1 MIKSM
6 TGFGR
11 GESIDGAYSFSVEIR
26 SVNHRYNDIIVKMP
40 KHINY
45 LEEKIKAYIKG
56 KINRG
61 RVEVNI
67 CFEYIDDAALDVK
80 VDIPLAKAY
89 RDALDKLADE
99 LNIED
104 DVNLGNLLNFPDII
118 KTERKDLNEDKIW
131 NCLRFAIEEALNGVM
146 DMRVKEG
153 LVLKSDLE
161 TQLNSMYDIIN
172 KIEDR
177 SSLVVIEYKNKLES
191 RIKEILDIDCNI
203 DEERLAY
210 EVAFF
215 ADRSDINEEIIRL
228 KSHIKQFLNS
238 LTEKEPVGR
247 KLDFIIQEMNR
258 EINTI
263 GSKAN
268 DVLISNHVV
277 AIKSQLEKMREQVQN
292 IE

>member
-104 DVNLGNLLNFPDII
+104 DVNLCNLLNFPDII

-177 SSLVVIEYKNKLES
+177 SSLVVTEYKNKLES

>member
-89 RDALDKLADE
+89 RDALDKLTDE

-104 DVNLGNLLNFPDII
+104 DVNLCNLLNFPDII

-177 SSLVVIEYKNKLES
+177 SSLVVTEYKNKLES

>member
-89 RDALDKLADE
+89 RDALDKLTDE

-104 DVNLGNLLNFPDII
+104 DVNLCNLLNFPDII

>member
-1 MIKSM
+1 M

>member
-1 MIKSM
+1 M

-104 DVNLGNLLNFPDII
+104 DVNLCNLLNFPDII

>member
-1 MIKSM
+1 M

-89 RDALDKLADE
+89 RDALDKLTDE

-104 DVNLGNLLNFPDII
+104 DVNLCNLLNFPDII

>member
-104 DVNLGNLLNFPDII
+104 DVNLCNLLNFPDII

>member
-89 RDALDKLADE
+89 RDALDKLTDE

-104 DVNLGNLLNFPDII
+104 DVNLCNLLNFPDII

-215 ADRSDINEEIIRL
+215 CR
-228 KSHIKQFLNS
+228 
-238 LTEKEPVGR
+238 
-247 KLDFIIQEMNR
+247 
-258 EINTI
+258 
-263 GSKAN
+263 
-268 DVLISNHVV
+268 
-277 AIKSQLEKMREQVQN
+277 
-292 IE
+292 

>member
-1 MIKSM
+1 M

-177 SSLVVIEYKNKLES
+177 SSLVVTEYKNKLES

>member
-177 SSLVVIEYKNKLES
+177 SSLVVTEYKNKLES